1 MKTRVTI
8 LIVTLIALLAMSPA
22 PHALVRASTT
32 YGPRIDE
39 LLIKIY
45 GSALAEFAAFEACEI
60 DLVDTPL
67 GSAEVGR
74 WSTAPYNEIIV
85 LDQFTGDGMFQFD
98 INNNYSMLS
107 YPESVYGRSPTSY
120 PEFRHAI
127 AHMVDKPTIIST
139 IVGGYGIQLEA
150 PVKPWLRWYDPT
162 MPTHN
167 YDPAEA
173 CSILQVAGWRNSADP
188 NVAEDVHF
196 PPGHK
201 RAGELLR
208 NVLTRTPSDP
218 GLIFFRRSDDMA
230 RSMAGQLLIYGSPPI
245 LGLESIGMPVEDLN
259 VPRATCSPNVMY
271 KKDFHIYT
279 GSWNF
284 GRDPYYLWELWH
296 SSRMNWDITEFAWNY
311 DNINDAL
318 WDTYVENVKYAKTIN
333 DAEYWCYQAC
343 QRFGSQVF
351 FIPLWTTNGYLAHK
365 KPWHIN
371 LLNSVD
377 SNDVL
382 ESGPRMFWPL
392 ITANDPTIGITGG
405 QLRLGFQKDVE
416 MLNVIYS
423 EWRWDWYILDLIFDT
438 LIRENPWNHQI
449 DMPWMAND
457 WTCTTWT
464 NPDTGE
470 IASKVSFTLI
480 DGIKWINPITGTVN
494 SAVTPEDV
502 RFSFQY
508 VYDKVGWN
516 YPSVAD
522 LYKNPDGSLKIEI
535 SGNTI
540 TFYESKLSVWA
551 YRQLGSLPIIPR
563 SVYQNIVDPH
573 GFTPGSTGIDL
584 KTLMGCGPFYFVSY
598 APGVSVYMK
607 ANRNYFKPI
616 FPNIDT
622 DPTYIKLDWGIF
634 RANVKAMDW
643 TVNVLDMIIVASA
656 LGWEGPVGGI
666 PADVR
671 KDGEVNVLDLI
682 VIATNLEAS
691 WDP

>member
-1 MKTRVTI
+1 MEGKMKTKLTVSAVA
-8 LIVTLIALLAMSPA
+8 LVALLAISSI
-22 PHALVRASTT
+22 PHAFVSVVPLTH
-32 YGPRIDE
+32 GPRIDE

-45 GSALAEFAAFEACEI
+45 DSPVAEFAAFEACDI
-60 DLVDTPL
+60 DLVDFLSGTL
-67 GSAEVGR
+67 A
-74 WSTAPYNEIIV
+74 ACFN
-85 LDQFTGDGMFQFD
+85 LDGMFQFD
-98 INNNYSMLS
+98 INNNKSMLS
-107 YPESVYGRSPTSY
+107 YPESVYGISPTY
-120 PEFRHAI
+120 YQAIRHAI
-127 AHMVDKPTIIST
+127 AHLVDKPYILLT
-139 IVGGYGIQLEA
+139 VLGGNGIMLEA
-150 PVKPWLRWYDPT
+150 PIKPWLRWYDPT
-162 MPTHN
+162 MPTHP

-173 CSILQVAGWRNSADP
+173 CRILKAAGWRYSDDP
-188 NVAEDVHF
+188 NVVEDIHY
-196 PPGHK
+196 PAGHMHQ
-201 RAGELLR
+201 GELVKD
-208 NVLTRTPSDP
+208 VLNTAHPGKA
-218 GLIFFRRSDDMA
+218 GLIFYRRSDMSHLSSVGD
-230 RSMAGQLLIYGSPPI
+230 LLIYGDATHK
-245 LGLESIGMPVEDLN
+245 GLLDIGVPVDDQN
-259 VPRATCSPNVMY
+259 VPVSIINLKVKY
-271 KKDFHIYT
+271 QKDFHIFT
-279 GSWNF
+279 GSWSL
-284 GRDPYYLWELWH
+284 GRDPYYLYELWH
-296 SSRMNWDITEFAWNY
+296 SSRINWDINEFAWNY

-318 WDTYVENVKYAKTIN
+318 WDTYVENVKYSKTIN
-333 DAEYWCYQAC
+333 DAEYWCHQAC

-351 FIPLWTTNGYLAHK
+351 FIPLWTTDGYLAHK
-365 KPWHIN
+365 EPWHID
-371 LLNSVD
+371 LFQSVD
-377 SNDVL
+377 SNNVL
-382 ESGPRMFWPL
+382 EFGPRLFWPL
-392 ITANDPTIGITGG
+392 LTANNPNIGITGG
-405 QLRLGFQKDVE
+405 QLRLGFCSDIK
-416 MLNVIYS
+416 MFNIIYS
-423 EWRWDWYILDLIFDT
+423 EWIWDWHILNLVFDT
-438 LIRENPWNHQI
+438 LIRENPLHYQV
-449 DMPWMAND
+449 DMPWMASD
-457 WTCTTWT
+457 WSVGTWT

-494 SAVTPEDV
+494 STVTPEDV

-508 VYDKVGWN
+508 VYDHVGWN
-516 YPSVAD
+516 YPKVEG
-522 LYKNPDGSLKIEI
+522 LYKNGTTGKLKIEI

-551 YRQLGSLPIIPR
+551 CRQLGSLPIIPR